1 MHLSVES
8 FIQFLNWQRVELDF
22 WTENK
27 HSEQDENQTLDL
39 FLRVTTAHD
48 TSVFVFLFLRDKF
61 VYSGDY
67 SVHSDIVI
75 CLFSLWFFV
84 LLVGL
89 LWHEAYAHNISNA
102 DRMCIPLS
110 LCWILGKLKCAVT
123 EISFVVYFCPPCG
136 FSVRFVS
143 LLHWLAH
150 DFGGTFFHQMSLP
163 TDNIL
168 IDVMQAMTGRHR
180 GKKRICYFNQYTL
193 CLRKT
198 HKFLR
203 CTL

>member
-1 MHLSVES
+1 VHLSVES

-75 CLFSLWFFV
+75 CLFSL
-84 LLVGL
+84 
-89 LWHEAYAHNISNA
+89 
-102 DRMCIPLS
+102 
-110 LCWILGKLKCAVT
+110 
-123 EISFVVYFCPPCG
+123 
-136 FSVRFVS
+136 
-143 LLHWLAH
+143 
-150 DFGGTFFHQMSLP
+150 
-163 TDNIL
+163 
-168 IDVMQAMTGRHR
+168 
-180 GKKRICYFNQYTL
+180 
-193 CLRKT
+193 
-198 HKFLR
+198 
-203 CTL
+203 